1 VTVRPSTCGGWEART
16 TAVRL
21 GSLWTRPEEKSVD
34 VGQSLSVSALGQ
46 ATHFRRGLERAWET
60 VWVSQRARSG
70 SGRNSSGGSG
80 RGSAGRG
87 GSRGYAR
94 TSRVNE
100 SLREIIAEELERIG
114 DDRLHM
120 VTVTGITVDS
130 DFGRATVWFSAL
142 AREGDEA
149 MIAEAF
155 AENRV
160 ALQGAVGRQ
169 VRLKR
174 TPLLSF
180 AADPAILNGQKIES
194 IIRDLPPRAPE
205 MESDELDG
213 DDDND
218 VANELDDQSATDRDD
233 QESDADDDNDHD
245 ADEHEEA
252 FLRVVEDGDGD
263 ERKFG
268 VRA

>member
-1 VTVRPSTCGGWEART
+1 
-16 TAVRL
+16 
-21 GSLWTRPEEKSVD
+21 
-34 VGQSLSVSALGQ
+34 
-46 ATHFRRGLERAWET
+46 
-60 VWVSQRARSG
+60 VSQRARNG
-70 SGRNSSGGSG
+70 SGRNSSSGSG
-80 RGSAGRG
+80 RGSGGRG

-160 ALQGAVGRQ
+160 PLQGAIGRQ

-205 MESDELDG
+205 MEDDG
-213 DDDND
+213 DSEDD
-218 VANELDDQSATDRDD
+218 VADFAVDDDD
-233 QESDADDDNDHD
+233 DADDDESTNGFDRGHASERREANDE
-245 ADEHEEA
+245 DEDEDEP
-252 FLRVVEDGDGD
+252 FVRPVEDGDGD

>member
-1 VTVRPSTCGGWEART
+1 
-16 TAVRL
+16 
-21 GSLWTRPEEKSVD
+21 
-34 VGQSLSVSALGQ
+34 
-46 ATHFRRGLERAWET
+46 
-60 VWVSQRARSG
+60 VSQRARSG

-80 RGSAGRG
+80 RGSGGRG

-194 IIRDLPPRAPE
+194 ILRDLPPRAPE
-205 MESDELDG
+205 MDSDEIDDDG
-213 DDDND
+213 DDDGGDDGDDDGAVND
-218 VANELDDQSATDRDD
+218 REHR
-233 QESDADDDNDHD
+233 SDADRDSDENDDDDED
-245 ADEHEEA
+245 APFVRA
-252 FLRVVEDGDGD
+252 VEDGDGD

>member
-1 VTVRPSTCGGWEART
+1 
-16 TAVRL
+16 
-21 GSLWTRPEEKSVD
+21 
-34 VGQSLSVSALGQ
+34 
-46 ATHFRRGLERAWET
+46 
-60 VWVSQRARSG
+60 VSQRARSG

-80 RGSAGRG
+80 RGSGGRG

-160 ALQGAVGRQ
+160 ALQGAIGRQ

-205 MESDELDG
+205 MEDDG
-213 DDDND
+213 ESEDDND
-218 VANELDDQSATDRDD
+218 LDDGLAEDGGSDRGESRADQDD
-233 QESDADDDNDHD
+233 QDGHDDDDQD
-245 ADEHEEA
+245 DDDDEPFVRA
-252 FLRVVEDGDGD
+252 VEDGDGD
-263 ERKFG
+263 ERKYG

>member
-1 VTVRPSTCGGWEART
+1 
-16 TAVRL
+16 
-21 GSLWTRPEEKSVD
+21 
-34 VGQSLSVSALGQ
+34 
-46 ATHFRRGLERAWET
+46 
-60 VWVSQRARSG
+60 VSQRARSG

-80 RGSAGRG
+80 RGSGGRG

-194 IIRDLPPRAPE
+194 ILRDLPPRAPE
-205 MESDELDG
+205 TESDEIDE
-213 DDDND
+213 DDDAAND
-218 VANELDDQSATDRDD
+218 LDHQSDADHDQADQDD
-233 QESDADDDNDHD
+233 HDDDDADDD
-245 ADEHEEA
+245 EEA
-252 FLRVVEDGDGD
+252 FVRVVEDGDGD

>member
-1 VTVRPSTCGGWEART
+1 M
-16 TAVRL
+16 
-21 GSLWTRPEEKSVD
+21 
-34 VGQSLSVSALGQ
+34 
-46 ATHFRRGLERAWET
+46 
-60 VWVSQRARSG
+60 
-70 SGRNSSGGSG
+70 
-80 RGSAGRG
+80 
-87 GSRGYAR
+87 
-94 TSRVNE
+94 NE

-149 MIAEAF
+149 IIAEAL

-160 ALQGAVGRQ
+160 ALQGAIGRQ

-180 AADPAILNGQKIES
+180 AADPAILNGQRIES

-205 MESDELDG
+205 LESDDVETADG
-213 DDDND
+213 DDEFSNGL
-218 VANELDDQSATDRDD
+218 ATESTDRDQD
-233 QESDADDDNDHD
+233 DHDADDDGAD
-245 ADEHEEA
+245 ADDDDDDV
-252 FLRVVEDGDGD
+252 FVRVVEDGDGD
-263 ERKFG
+263 ERKYG
-268 VRA
+268 VRS

>member
-1 VTVRPSTCGGWEART
+1 
-16 TAVRL
+16 
-21 GSLWTRPEEKSVD
+21 
-34 VGQSLSVSALGQ
+34 
-46 ATHFRRGLERAWET
+46 
-60 VWVSQRARSG
+60 VSQRARSG

-80 RGSAGRG
+80 RGSGGRG

-142 AREGDEA
+142 AREGDEV

-194 IIRDLPPRAPE
+194 ILRDLPPRAPE
-205 MESDELDG
+205 MDSDEI
-213 DDDND
+213 DDDDDLDDDDDDDD
-218 VANELDDQSATDRDD
+218 VATDLEH
-233 QESDADDDNDHD
+233 QSDADRDNDENDNDDDDED
-245 ADEHEEA
+245 APFVRA
-252 FLRVVEDGDGD
+252 VEDGDGD

>member
-1 VTVRPSTCGGWEART
+1 M
-16 TAVRL
+16 
-21 GSLWTRPEEKSVD
+21 
-34 VGQSLSVSALGQ
+34 
-46 ATHFRRGLERAWET
+46 
-60 VWVSQRARSG
+60 SQRARSG

-80 RGSAGRG
+80 RGSGGRG

-194 IIRDLPPRAPE
+194 ILRDLPPRAPE
-205 MESDELDG
+205 TESDEIDEDDDAANDPEHQSDADHNDDHDDLDENDDDQDDG
-213 DDDND
+213 DDAPF
-218 VANELDDQSATDRDD
+218 VRA
-233 QESDADDDNDHD
+233 
-245 ADEHEEA
+245 
-252 FLRVVEDGDGD
+252 VEDGDGD

>member
-1 VTVRPSTCGGWEART
+1 
-16 TAVRL
+16 
-21 GSLWTRPEEKSVD
+21 
-34 VGQSLSVSALGQ
+34 
-46 ATHFRRGLERAWET
+46 
-60 VWVSQRARSG
+60 VSQRARSG

-80 RGSAGRG
+80 RGSGGRG

-142 AREGDEA
+142 AREGDEV

-194 IIRDLPPRAPE
+194 ILRDLPPRAPE
-205 MESDELDG
+205 MDSAEI
-213 DDDND
+213 DDDDDLDDDDDDDD
-218 VANELDDQSATDRDD
+218 VATDLEH
-233 QESDADDDNDHD
+233 QSDADRDNDENDNDDDDED
-245 ADEHEEA
+245 APFVRA
-252 FLRVVEDGDGD
+252 VEDGDGD

>member
-1 VTVRPSTCGGWEART
+1 V
-16 TAVRL
+16 
-21 GSLWTRPEEKSVD
+21 
-34 VGQSLSVSALGQ
+34 VGV
-46 ATHFRRGLERAWET
+46 AWEDGE
-60 VWVSQRARSG
+60 VSQRARSG
-70 SGRNSSGGSG
+70 SGRNSSGSG
-80 RGSAGRG
+80 RGSGGRG

-114 DDRLHM
+114 DDRLHL

-160 ALQGAVGRQ
+160 ALQGAIGRQ

-205 MESDELDG
+205 TDSEDTDSDKYHEFNDDLDDG
-213 DDDND
+213 STDDVGSDLDDDDNHD
-218 VANELDDQSATDRDD
+218 NH
-233 QESDADDDNDHD
+233 DDDDDDDDDDDYHDEDDDDDDDDDDGDGDGNDD
-245 ADEHEEA
+245 DDEDNEDEA
-252 FLRVVEDGDGD
+252 FVRVVEDGDGD
-263 ERKFG
+263 ERKYG

>member
-1 VTVRPSTCGGWEART
+1 M
-16 TAVRL
+16 
-21 GSLWTRPEEKSVD
+21 
-34 VGQSLSVSALGQ
+34 
-46 ATHFRRGLERAWET
+46 
-60 VWVSQRARSG
+60 SQRQRSG

-80 RGSAGRG
+80 RGSGGRG

-149 MIAEAF
+149 MIVEAF

-160 ALQGAVGRQ
+160 ALQGAIGRQ
-169 VRLKR
+169 ARLKR

-194 IIRDLPPRAPE
+194 IIRDLPPRAPHLDTDHSE
-205 MESDELDG
+205 YDDELVDDLEDEST
-213 DDDND
+213 DDDGPD
-218 VANELDDQSATDRDD
+218 REETDDRDD
-233 QESDADDDNDHD
+233 DDDDDDDDHD
-245 ADEHEEA
+245 DDEPFVRA
-252 FLRVVEDGDGD
+252 VEDGDGD
-263 ERKFG
+263 ERKYG
-268 VRA
+268 VRP

>member
-1 VTVRPSTCGGWEART
+1 
-16 TAVRL
+16 
-21 GSLWTRPEEKSVD
+21 
-34 VGQSLSVSALGQ
+34 VSK
-46 ATHFRRGLERAWET
+46 
-60 VWVSQRARSG
+60 RARSG
-70 SGRNSSGGSG
+70 SGRSSSGTG
-80 RGSAGRG
+80 RGSGGRG

-160 ALQGAVGRQ
+160 ALQGAIGRQ

-205 MESDELDG
+205 LESDDVETA
-213 DDDND
+213 DDDDEFSNGL
-218 VANELDDQSATDRDD
+218 AAESTDRD
-233 QESDADDDNDHD
+233 QDDDDTD
-245 ADEHEEA
+245 DDDDDDDDDVFE
-252 FLRVVEDGDGD
+252 RVVEDGDGD
-263 ERKFG
+263 ERKYG

>member
-1 VTVRPSTCGGWEART
+1 
-16 TAVRL
+16 
-21 GSLWTRPEEKSVD
+21 
-34 VGQSLSVSALGQ
+34 
-46 ATHFRRGLERAWET
+46 
-60 VWVSQRARSG
+60 VSQRARSG

-80 RGSAGRG
+80 RGSGGRG

-160 ALQGAVGRQ
+160 ALQGAIGRQ

-205 MESDELDG
+205 MEDDG
-213 DDDND
+213 ESEDDND
-218 VANELDDQSATDRDD
+218 LDDGLAEDGGSARGESSADHDD
-233 QESDADDDNDHD
+233 QDGPDDDDQD
-245 ADEHEEA
+245 DDDDEPFVRA
-252 FLRVVEDGDGD
+252 VEDGDGD
-263 ERKFG
+263 ERKYG

>member
-1 VTVRPSTCGGWEART
+1 V
-16 TAVRL
+16 
-21 GSLWTRPEEKSVD
+21 
-34 VGQSLSVSALGQ
+34 
-46 ATHFRRGLERAWET
+46 AWET

-80 RGSAGRG
+80 RGSGGRG

-194 IIRDLPPRAPE
+194 ILRDLPPRAPE
-205 MESDELDG
+205 MDSDEID
-213 DDDND
+213 DDHDDND
-218 VANELDDQSATDRDD
+218 DVANDLGHRSNADRDND
-233 QESDADDDNDHD
+233 ENDND
-245 ADEHEEA
+245 DEDEEA
-252 FLRVVEDGDGD
+252 PFVRAVEDGDGD

>member
-1 VTVRPSTCGGWEART
+1 M
-16 TAVRL
+16 
-21 GSLWTRPEEKSVD
+21 
-34 VGQSLSVSALGQ
+34 
-46 ATHFRRGLERAWET
+46 
-60 VWVSQRARSG
+60 SQRQRSG

-80 RGSAGRG
+80 RSSGGRG

-160 ALQGAVGRQ
+160 ALQGAIGRQ

-194 IIRDLPPRAPE
+194 IIRDLPPRAPH
-205 MESDELDG
+205 L
-213 DDDND
+213 
-218 VANELDDQSATDRDD
+218 
-233 QESDADDDNDHD
+233 DADDSEDDDEFVDLEDESTDDDGSDREETDDDDHD
-245 ADEHEEA
+245 DDEPFVRA
-252 FLRVVEDGDGD
+252 VEDGDGD
-263 ERKFG
+263 ERKYG

>member
-1 VTVRPSTCGGWEART
+1 M
-16 TAVRL
+16 
-21 GSLWTRPEEKSVD
+21 
-34 VGQSLSVSALGQ
+34 
-46 ATHFRRGLERAWET
+46 
-60 VWVSQRARSG
+60 SQRARSG

-80 RGSAGRG
+80 RGSGGRGSGGRG

-205 MESDELDG
+205 LESEVDDDDPDDAFSDELGEDRQQSG
-213 DDDND
+213 DDRNNGDDNDDHDDDDDDDDN
-218 VANELDDQSATDRDD
+218 
-233 QESDADDDNDHD
+233 
-245 ADEHEEA
+245 EHEEHEEPFVRA
-252 FLRVVEDGDGD
+252 VEDGDGD
-263 ERKFG
+263 ERKYG

>member
-1 VTVRPSTCGGWEART
+1 
-16 TAVRL
+16 
-21 GSLWTRPEEKSVD
+21 
-34 VGQSLSVSALGQ
+34 
-46 ATHFRRGLERAWET
+46 
-60 VWVSQRARSG
+60 VSQRARSG

-80 RGSAGRG
+80 RGSGGRG

-205 MESDELDG
+205 MEI
-213 DDDND
+213 DDIVEGFDD
-218 VANELDDQSATDRDD
+218 VDDPNAEFGEATDTDFD
-233 QESDADDDNDHD
+233 DADDSED
-245 ADEHEEA
+245 ADDEQDEGVEGI
-252 FLRVVEDGDGD
+252 RTVEDGDAD

-268 VRA
+268 VRT

>member
-1 VTVRPSTCGGWEART
+1 M
-16 TAVRL
+16 
-21 GSLWTRPEEKSVD
+21 
-34 VGQSLSVSALGQ
+34 
-46 ATHFRRGLERAWET
+46 
-60 VWVSQRARSG
+60 
-70 SGRNSSGGSG
+70 
-80 RGSAGRG
+80 
-87 GSRGYAR
+87 
-94 TSRVNE
+94 NE

-142 AREGDEA
+142 AREGDEV

-205 MESDELDG
+205 LESDDVEAADG
-213 DDDND
+213 DDEFSNGL
-218 VANELDDQSATDRDD
+218 AGESTDRDQD
-233 QESDADDDNDHD
+233 DDADDV
-245 ADEHEEA
+245 
-252 FLRVVEDGDGD
+252 FVRVVEDGDGD
-263 ERKFG
+263 ERKYG
-268 VRA
+268 VRS

>member
-1 VTVRPSTCGGWEART
+1 M
-16 TAVRL
+16 
-21 GSLWTRPEEKSVD
+21 
-34 VGQSLSVSALGQ
+34 
-46 ATHFRRGLERAWET
+46 AWET
-60 VWVSQRARSG
+60 GRVSQRARSG
-70 SGRNSSGGSG
+70 SGRNSSGSG
-80 RGSAGRG
+80 RGSGGRG

-114 DDRLHM
+114 DDRLHL

-160 ALQGAVGRQ
+160 ALQGAIGRQ

-205 MESDELDG
+205 SESDGLEAEDGFSDDLDEELNES
-213 DDDND
+213 DDDE
-218 VANELDDQSATDRDD
+218 AE
-233 QESDADDDNDHD
+233 DDDYEDD
-245 ADEHEEA
+245 DDDDDDDVDEDDKDDKDDNEV
-252 FLRVVEDGDGD
+252 FVRVIEDGDGD
-263 ERKFG
+263 ERKYG

>member
-1 VTVRPSTCGGWEART
+1 M
-16 TAVRL
+16 
-21 GSLWTRPEEKSVD
+21 
-34 VGQSLSVSALGQ
+34 
-46 ATHFRRGLERAWET
+46 
-60 VWVSQRARSG
+60 SQRARSG

-80 RGSAGRG
+80 RGSGGRG

-194 IIRDLPPRAPE
+194 ILRDLPPRAPE
-205 MESDELDG
+205 TESDEIDEDDDAANDPEHQSDADHNDDHDDLDENDDDQDDG
-213 DDDND
+213 DDAPF
-218 VANELDDQSATDRDD
+218 VCA
-233 QESDADDDNDHD
+233 
-245 ADEHEEA
+245 
-252 FLRVVEDGDGD
+252 VEDGDGD

>member
-1 VTVRPSTCGGWEART
+1 MDHFR
-16 TAVRL
+16 
-21 GSLWTRPEEKSVD
+21 
-34 VGQSLSVSALGQ
+34 LSVN
-46 ATHFRRGLERAWET
+46 RAWET

-80 RGSAGRG
+80 RGSGGRG

-160 ALQGAVGRQ
+160 PLQGAIGRQ

-205 MESDELDG
+205 IEDDG
-213 DDDND
+213 DFEDDVD
-218 VANELDDQSATDRDD
+218 VDAVDDESTNGSDRGPASER
-233 QESDADDDNDHD
+233 QEDDD
-245 ADEHEEA
+245 DEP
-252 FLRVVEDGDGD
+252 FVRPVEDGDGD
-263 ERKFG
+263 ERKYG